1 VREQAA
7 DILFPQSASGAVASA
22 AAAGLDSRPRNI
34 RGLRL
39 KDGRWIRF
47 PAVMGVLNVTPDS
60 FSDGG
65 RYYESDRAVER
76 ALEMVG
82 EGAQIIDI
90 GGESTRPGA
99 QEVPAEVECDRI
111 IPVIR
116 RLRARLRCPIS
127 VDTRKAI
134 VAEQALAEGAA
145 IVNDV
150 SALTFDCAMAAVIA
164 RHRGAVVLMHM
175 RGTPATM
182 AAMARYHDVVEEVA
196 EYLGKRA
203 AEAQAAGIARSRII
217 LDPGIGF
224 AKKTSH
230 NLRLMAAMP
239 RLCRL
244 GYPILVGVSRKNFVR
259 QIAGGSQEQLLF
271 GTTAAVA
278 LAVAAGASIVRVHD
292 PGPIAA
298 AIRMAAAIG
307 VERGVS

>member
-1 VREQAA
+1 MGTVARGDAA
-7 DILFPQSASGAVASA
+7 S
-22 AAAGLDSRPRNI
+22 LDSRSRNI

-39 KDGRWIRF
+39 KDGHWIRF
-47 PAVMGVLNVTPDS
+47 PAIMGVLNVTPDS

-65 RYYESDRAVER
+65 RYHEPDRAVDH
-76 ALEMVG
+76 ALAMAD

-99 QEVPAEVECDRI
+99 HELPVEVECRRV

-116 RLRARLRCPIS
+116 RLRARLACPIS

-150 SALTFDCAMAAVIA
+150 SALTFDGAMAKVVAG
-164 RHRGAVVLMHM
+164 HRAAVVLMHM

-182 AAMARYHDVVEEVA
+182 ASMAQYRDVVEEVA

-203 AEAQAAGIARSRII
+203 ELAQAAGIARSRVI

-259 QIAGGSQEQLLF
+259 EIAGGSQEQLLF

-307 VERGVS
+307 AERGVS

>member
-1 VREQAA
+1 M
-7 DILFPQSASGAVASA
+7 ASA
-22 AAAGLDSRPRNI
+22 VQAVSDFRSRKS

-39 KDGRWIRF
+39 RDGVTVRF
-47 PAVMGVLNVTPDS
+47 PAIMGVLNVTPDS

-65 RYYESDRAVER
+65 RFLDPDLAVEH
-76 ALEMVG
+76 ALRMAR

-99 QEVPAEVECDRI
+99 AEVPAEDECRRV

-116 RLRARLRCPIS
+116 RLARRLDCPIS
-127 VDTRKAI
+127 IDTRKAM
-134 VAEQALAEGAA
+134 VAEHALAAGAA

-150 SALTFDCAMAAVIA
+150 SALMFDPGLRAVVA
-164 RHRGAVVLMHM
+164 RHRATVVLMHM

-182 AAMARYHDVVEEVA
+182 QRMTRYRDVVGEVA
-196 EYLGKRA
+196 TYLAQRA
-203 AEAQAAGIARSRII
+203 AAARAGGIAGSRII

-224 AKKTSH
+224 AKQTSQ
-230 NLRLMAAMP
+230 NLKLIGALP

-244 GYPILVGVSRKNFVR
+244 GYPILVGVSRKSFVR
-259 QIAGGSQEQLLF
+259 QIAGAGDEQLLL
-271 GTTAAVA
+271 GTAAAVA

-298 AIRMAAAIG
+298 AVRMAAAIG
-307 VERGVS
+307 AYCDAGLAGCGKKTYRGPM

>member
-1 VREQAA
+1 MAPA
-7 DILFPQSASGAVASA
+7 TATGT
-22 AAAGLDSRPRNI
+22 GSRPRSI
-34 RGLRL
+34 SGLRL
-39 KDGRWIRF
+39 SDGHWIRF
-47 PAVMGVLNVTPDS
+47 PAIMGVLNVTPDS

-65 RYYESDRAVER
+65 RYLDADRAVER
-76 ALEMVG
+76 ALAMAG

-99 QEVPAEVECDRI
+99 QEVAAEVELERI
-111 IPVIR
+111 IPVVR
-116 RLRARLRCPIS
+116 RLRPRIGCPIS
-127 VDTRKAI
+127 VDTRKAM
-134 VAEQALAEGAA
+134 VAERALAEGAA
-145 IVNDV
+145 MVNDV
-150 SALTFDCAMAAVIA
+150 SALGFDCAMASVVA
-164 RHRGAVVLMHM
+164 RHRAGVVLMHM

-182 AAMARYHDVVEEVA
+182 ATMARYHNLVEEVA
-196 EYLGKRA
+196 ECLIERA
-203 AEAQAAGIARSRII
+203 RVAQAAGIARSRII

-230 NLRLMAAMP
+230 NLKLMAAIP

-278 LAVAAGASIVRVHD
+278 IAVAAGASIVRVHD

-298 AIRMAAAIG
+298 AVRMAAAIG
-307 VERGVS
+307 AESGVS

>member
-1 VREQAA
+1 MV
-7 DILFPQSASGAVASA
+7 PSAVAAES
-22 AAAGLDSRPRNI
+22 DSRTRHI

-39 KDGRWIRF
+39 KDGFRIHF
-47 PAVMGVLNVTPDS
+47 PAIMGVLNVTPDS

-65 RYYESDRAVER
+65 SYEEPDRAVER
-76 ALEMVG
+76 ALEMAAQ
-82 EGAQIIDI
+82 GAQIIDV
-90 GGESTRPGA
+90 GGESTRPGS
-99 QEVPAEVECDRI
+99 AEISAELECRRV

-116 RLRARLRCPIS
+116 RLRGRLRCPIS
-127 VDTRKAI
+127 IDTRKAM
-134 VAEQALAEGAA
+134 VAEKALAEGVA

-150 SALTFDCAMAAVIA
+150 SALTFDHAMAAVAA
-164 RHRGAVVLMHM
+164 RHRAAVVLMHM

-182 AAMARYHDVVEEVA
+182 AAMTRYHNVVEEVG
-196 EYLGKRA
+196 EYLVRR
-203 AEAQAAGIARSRII
+203 AQAAQVAGIARARII

-239 RLCRL
+239 WLCRL

-259 QIAGGSQEQLLF
+259 QIAGDSQEQLLF

-298 AIRMAAAIG
+298 AVRMAAAIG
-307 VERGVS
+307 AERGAS